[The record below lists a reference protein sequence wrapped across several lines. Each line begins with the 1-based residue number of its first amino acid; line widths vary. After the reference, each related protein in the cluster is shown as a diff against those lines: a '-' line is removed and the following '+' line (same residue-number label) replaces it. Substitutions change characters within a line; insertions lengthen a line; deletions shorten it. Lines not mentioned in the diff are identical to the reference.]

1 MTKEEIQIYTR
12 RITNGNRTDLVVT
25 TYDIIL
31 TYFHDARSAME
42 SGEEKQFIWNLKKAA
57 DFVNELIHA
66 LDCQYQIGKD
76 LLVLYRYVQDVI
88 ARCMMKK
95 TEKGLDSAESVITKL
110 KASFS
115 EVAKQDNSGPVIQHG
130 GQVYAGIT
138 YGRGTRNELYDIVNR
153 GIKA

>member
-12 RITNGNRTDLVVT
+12 RISNGNKTDLVVT

-31 TYFHDARSAME
+31 TYFHDARSAIE
-42 SGEEKQFIWNLKKAA
+42 RKEEGQFVWNLKKAA
-57 DFVNELIHA
+57 DFINELIHA

-76 LLVLYRYVQDVI
+76 LLSLYRYIQNI
-88 ARCMMKK
+88 LTQCMIKK
-95 TEKGLDSAESVITKL
+95 TESGLDSAENIITKL

-115 EVAKQDNSGPVIQHG
+115 EVAKQDHSGPVIQHG

-138 YGRGTRNELYDIVNR
+138 YGRGTLNELYDNSSR
-153 GIKA
+153 GVKA

>member
-31 TYFHDARSAME
+31 TYYHDARSARKN
-42 SGEEKQFIWNLKKAA
+42 GEEEQFIWNLNKAT

-66 LDCQYQIGKD
+66 LDCQYQLGKD
-76 LLVLYRYVQDVI
+76 LLLLYRYVQDVVAQCI
-88 ARCMMKK
+88 RKK
-95 TEKGLDSAESVITKL
+95 TEEGLDSAESVITKL
-110 KASFS
+110 KSSFV
-115 EVAKQDNSGPVIQHG
+115 EVAKQDHSGPVIQYG

-138 YGRGTRNELYDIVNR
+138 YGRGTLNELYDNTSR
-153 GIKA
+153 GFKA